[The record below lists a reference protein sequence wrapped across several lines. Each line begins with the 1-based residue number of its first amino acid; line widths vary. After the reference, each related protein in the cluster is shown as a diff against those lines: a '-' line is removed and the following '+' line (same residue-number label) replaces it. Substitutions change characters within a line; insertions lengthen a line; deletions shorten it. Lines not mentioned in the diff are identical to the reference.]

1 MVTENQ
7 INPENWV
14 NNYGN
19 YLLNYAMSRVNDL
32 ELANDLIQDTFMSA
46 LTAARDFKGQ
56 SSEKTWLVAILKH
69 KIIDHYRK
77 KGRSKIIGS
86 IDETYDE
93 GRMNKLFISEG
104 RKTGHW
110 KEESMPQRWHS
121 NTEDQMESEEFRRIL
136 QKCLENLPDKL
147 SSVFTLRVIEEIPTE
162 EVCKELN
169 ITTSNLWVILHRS
182 RLQLHECIE
191 IFWK

>member
-46 LTAARDFKGQ
+46 LAAAGDFKGQ

-86 IDETYDE
+86 IDETFD
-93 GRMNKLFISEG
+93 GREMNTQFISG
-104 RKTGHW
+104 GKKTGHW

-182 RLQLHECIE
+182 RLQLRECIE
-191 IFWK
+191 KFWK